1 MSVENE
7 DESKENGVERNLGV
21 QPMDALMTLHA
32 VNNHEVVAAS
42 KEPMTHKAVVRARK
56 GRKLTPHMQR
66 RMVTAL
72 TSVLK
77 QRGVLETD
85 LALTDVFNYK
95 A

>member
-1 MSVENE
+1 MSVENA
-7 DESKENGVERNLGV
+7 DESKENGNERNLGT
-21 QPMDALMTLHA
+21 QPMDALMNEHA
-32 VNNHEVVAAS
+32 VNNHDVVAAS

-72 TSVLK
+72 NGVLK
-77 QRGVLETD
+77 QRGGEIELTLTD
-85 LALTDVFNYK
+85 LFNYK